1 MDFGKH
7 LRTGAS
13 CQGNQSCNYR
23 IARLEFSVP
32 PPDFWGEGRAG
43 GWIYLRWPMTEP
55 ILPKEASI
63 NTPKS
68 WIPRAPRLVNQYT
81 STIHCAGYQTLRRQ
95 RSSFVPD
102 LTLWISSSGCWFLFN
117 ILCNKLVIHW
127 VNRIP
132 ELCEPSSKVIEP
144 KEESW
149 KPLIYRQTVGGTVK
163 PRLVTGLWSGGQS
176 CGIEPLPCG
185 ICHCLQTDVVR
196 MEFDCRT
203 PSWWCWRIAW
213 CCGMPPAPP
222 LPCWNWVLESFQD
235 WFSATCIG
243 LSMKKVFNTYWM
255 NEEVVKWRCMG
266 GSEEAR
272 WR

>member
-1 MDFGKH
+1 MMDFGKH
-7 LRTGAS
+7 LRIGAS

-43 GWIYLRWPMTEP
+43 GWIYLWWPMTEP
-55 ILPKEASI
+55 ILANEASI

-117 ILCNKLVIHW
+117 ILCNKLIIHR

-144 KEESW
+144 KEGVMETSNLQADGW
-149 KPLIYRQTVGGTVK
+149 K
-163 PRLVTGLWSGGQS
+163 
-176 CGIEPLPCG
+176 
-185 ICHCLQTDVVR
+185 H
-196 MEFDCRT
+196 
-203 PSWWCWRIAW
+203 
-213 CCGMPPAPP
+213 
-222 LPCWNWVLESFQD
+222 
-235 WFSATCIG
+235 
-243 LSMKKVFNTYWM
+243 
-255 NEEVVKWRCMG
+255 
-266 GSEEAR
+266 SET
-272 WR
+272 